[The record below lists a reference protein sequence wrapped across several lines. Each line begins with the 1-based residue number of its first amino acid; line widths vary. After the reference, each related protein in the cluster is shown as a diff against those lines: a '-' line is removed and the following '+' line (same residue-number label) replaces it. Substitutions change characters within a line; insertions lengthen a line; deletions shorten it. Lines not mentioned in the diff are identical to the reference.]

1 MTGIFLVSARGMAVV
16 QDEFSSE
23 KVSRIIDSRSRPGSV
38 VISQG
43 SPNEKT
49 TLFFY
54 LHRRIFWV
62 DGRPNVEFATRE
74 LGIGRDNYLT
84 RAQAAKMWRGKEQVF
99 LVIEGSA
106 LAEWKAYLGLGPDE
120 SIPIG
125 TCSSRVVL
133 ANQ

>member
-1 MTGIFLVSARGMAVV
+1 M
-16 QDEFSSE
+16 
-23 KVSRIIDSRSRPGSV
+23 
-38 VISQG
+38 
-43 SPNEKT
+43 
-49 TLFFY
+49 
-54 LHRRIFWV
+54 
-62 DGRPNVEFATRE
+62 EFATRE

-125 TCSSRVVL
+125 TCGSRVVL

>member
-1 MTGIFLVSARGMAVV
+1 MAGIFFVSTPAMAVM

-23 KVSRIIDSRSRPGSV
+23 KVSKVIDSRSRLESV

-74 LGIGRDNYLT
+74 LGSLHRSQIFRDL
-84 RAQAAKMWRGKEQVF
+84 
-99 LVIEGSA
+99 
-106 LAEWKAYLGLGPDE
+106 
-120 SIPIG
+120 
-125 TCSSRVVL
+125 
-133 ANQ
+133 